1 MCMPTII
8 LILTPQKFYFKSMD
22 NFLDKFI
29 EALKIFRM
37 YVKTPYPCWCNIKE
51 FHVGVDP
58 ETIPYGEKERLD
70 ELGWIYDSDT
80 ESFYI
85 VI

>member
-1 MCMPTII
+1 
-8 LILTPQKFYFKSMD
+8 MD

-37 YVKTPYPCWCNIKE
+37 YTKTPYPCWCNNEE
-51 FHVGVDP
+51 FHVSVYP
-58 ETIPYGEKERLD
+58 ETIPDWDKERLE
-70 ELGWIYDSDT
+70 ELGFKYDFDT

-85 VI
+85 FI

>member
-1 MCMPTII
+1 
-8 LILTPQKFYFKSMD
+8 MD

-37 YVKTPYPCWCNIKE
+37 YVKTPYPCWCNIEE

-58 ETIPYGEKERLD
+58 DTIPDGEKERLE
-70 ELGWIYDSDT
+70 ELGFIYDSDS
-80 ESFYI
+80 ESFCI
-85 VI
+85 FI

>member
-1 MCMPTII
+1 
-8 LILTPQKFYFKSMD
+8 MD

-37 YVKTPYPCWCNIKE
+37 YTKTPYPCWCNIEE

-58 ETIPYGEKERLD
+58 ETIPDGDKERLE
-70 ELGWIYDSDT
+70 EL
-80 ESFYI
+80 
-85 VI
+85 VIPRMSNVCMIAMEKPVKILLMLITLRK

>member
-1 MCMPTII
+1 
-8 LILTPQKFYFKSMD
+8 MD

-37 YVKTPYPCWCNIKE
+37 YVKTPYPCWCNIEE

-58 ETIPYGEKERLD
+58 ETIPDEDKERLE
-70 ELGWIYDSDT
+70 ELGFIYDSES
-80 ESFYI
+80 ESFCI
-85 VI
+85 FI

>member
-1 MCMPTII
+1 
-8 LILTPQKFYFKSMD
+8 MD

-37 YVKTPYPCWCNIKE
+37 YVKTPYPCWCNIEE

>member
-1 MCMPTII
+1 
-8 LILTPQKFYFKSMD
+8 MD

-29 EALKIFRM
+29 EALKIFRT
-37 YVKTPYPCWCNIKE
+37 YTKTLYPCWCNIDE

-58 ETIPYGEKERLD
+58 ETIPDGDKERLE
-70 ELGWIYDSDT
+70 ELGFIYDSDT